1 MNREPVNPDDPQ
13 MTAYALGELSAA
25 ESAEFEARLQLS
37 PVARRELA
45 EMKETPR
52 RGPARRVADRM

>member
-25 ESAEFEARLQLS
+25 EAAEFEARLQVS
-37 PVARRELA
+37 PIDAVSSRRCAR
-45 EMKETPR
+45 
-52 RGPARRVADRM
+52 